1 LKNIFKGVLA
11 MSTIKV
17 EKINEPKVRY
27 MGENVVLFINSD
39 GSWSIGP
46 NTNKLVK
53 VNLGDIK
60 SITDETFGYSAMA
73 AMANASGGYT
83 LYIRSD
89 ADKSVCV
96 SVLVDS

>member
-1 LKNIFKGVLA
+1 
-11 MSTIKV
+11 MTSIKV

-53 VNLGDIK
+53 VNFGDVK
-60 SITDETFGYSAMA
+60 SKNFM
-73 AMANASGGYT
+73 
-83 LYIRSD
+83 
-89 ADKSVCV
+89 
-96 SVLVDS
+96 